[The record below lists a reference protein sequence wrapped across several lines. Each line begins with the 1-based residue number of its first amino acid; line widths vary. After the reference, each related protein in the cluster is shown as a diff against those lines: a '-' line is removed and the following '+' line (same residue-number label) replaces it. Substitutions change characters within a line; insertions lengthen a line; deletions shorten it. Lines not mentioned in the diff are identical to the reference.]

1 MKTIKIAVSGALGRM
16 GRRIIALATE
26 AGDFGITDAVE
37 AADCPALGRPL
48 AEYVPNAPAD
58 LVLTSR
64 LRGSP
69 RVLIDFSSPKA
80 TLARLREA
88 QGKQIAFVIGTTGF
102 TDAQRRQIKTASRRR
117 PILLASNMS
126 VGVNVLFKL
135 AELAAKALGQDY
147 DAEIVEA
154 HHHHKKDAP
163 SGTALTL
170 AQAVAAGKKLDPKR
184 SFIYGRSGP
193 TGARPRD
200 EIAIHAVRGGDI
212 VGDHTLTFATTGE
225 RIELVHRAQSRD
237 TFVRGALRAAR
248 FIARKRT
255 GLYDFQDVIGL
266 RKLAS
271 APPKKPKR

>member
-26 AGDFGITDAVE
+26 AGDFDITDAVE
-37 AADCPALGRPL
+37 AADCPSLGRPL
-48 AEYVPNAPAD
+48 AEYIPNAPAD

-64 LRGSP
+64 LGGSP
-69 RVLIDFSSPKA
+69 SVLIDFSSPKA

-88 QGKQIAFVIGTTGF
+88 QGRQIAFVIGTTGF
-102 TDAQRRQIKTASRRR
+102 TDAQRRKIKTASRRR
-117 PILLASNMS
+117 AILLASNMS

-135 AELAAKALGQDY
+135 AELTAKALGDDY

-170 AQAVAAGKKLDPKR
+170 AQAVAAGKSLDPKR
-184 SFIYGRSGP
+184 AFIYGRSGF
-193 TGARPRD
+193 TGERPRD

-248 FIARKRT
+248 FIVGKRT

-266 RKLAS
+266 RNFAS
-271 APPKKPKR
+271 PSPRKRKR